1 MGKVGR
7 ATNPKQQQHHST
19 TKNHHHQHNTM
30 KNVANLVAKCGKGKA
45 APVIAVAG
53 STGAVGVEFLKLMEE
68 RGTQVSEL
76 RLLASARSAGKVQRF
91 RGKDIKVQEMT
102 KDSFK
107 GVDVAFFSA
116 GGTQSKAFCGPAAD
130 AGAVVIDNSSAF
142 RMDPNC
148 PLVVPEVNPK
158 AAFDAPKGIIAN
170 PNCSTI
176 IMNVAVYP
184 LHEKFGVERCVVST
198 YQASSGA
205 GAAAME
211 ELQQQARDWVSGKE
225 LTKKIFGRQYIWNLF
240 SHNSKMDT
248 EIGYN
253 EEEMKM
259 IKETAKIF
267 GGSVSA
273 GKWPNV
279 GPNNSPFGIAPTC
292 VRVPTLRAHCESINL
307 TFRAPVDLNE
317 VKKVLSSAPGVELVD
332 DRAANK
338 FPEPIDASGRDP
350 VLVGRLR
357 HDLSLKNPKLGLEM
371 FISGDQI
378 RKGAALNGIQILEL
392 LLK

>member
-1 MGKVGR
+1 
-7 ATNPKQQQHHST
+7 
-19 TKNHHHQHNTM
+19 M
-30 KNVANLVAKCGKGKA
+30 KNVSNLIAKCGKGKK

-53 STGAVGVEFLKLMEE
+53 STGAVGVEFLRLMEE
-68 RGTQVSEL
+68 RGTQATEL
-76 RLLASARSAGKVQRF
+76 RLLASARSAGKTQKF
-91 RGKDIKVQEMT
+91 RGQDLKVQEMT

-116 GGTQSKAFCGPAAD
+116 GGTQSKAFCPVAAD

-142 RMDPNC
+142 RMDGQC

-184 LHEKFGVERCVVST
+184 LHEEFGVERCVVST

-211 ELQQQARDWVSGKE
+211 ELQQQARDWVAGQP
-225 LTKKIFGRQYIWNLF
+225 LTQKIFGRQYLWNLF
-240 SHNSKMDT
+240 SHNSKMDVDL
-248 EIGYN
+248 GYN
-253 EEEMKM
+253 EEEIKM

-267 GGSVSA
+267 GGSKSA

-279 GPNNSPFGIAPTC
+279 GPNSAPFGIAPTC

-307 TFRAPVDLNE
+307 TFRKPVELE
-317 VKKVLSSAPGVELVD
+317 QVKKILASAPGVTVVD
-332 DRAANK
+332 DRHKNK
-338 FPEPIDASGRDP
+338 FPEPIDASSKDN

-357 HDLSLKNPKLGLEM
+357 HDLSLKNPKLGLEL
-371 FISGDQI
+371 FVSGDQI

>member
-1 MGKVGR
+1 
-7 ATNPKQQQHHST
+7 
-19 TKNHHHQHNTM
+19 M
-30 KNVANLVAKCGKGKA
+30 KNVANLVAKCGKGKK

-53 STGAVGVEFLKLMEE
+53 STGAVGVEFLRLMEE
-68 RGTQVSEL
+68 RGTKVSEL
-76 RLLASARSAGKVQRF
+76 RLLASARSAGKTQKF
-91 RGKDIKVQEMT
+91 RGQDIKVQELT
-102 KDSFK
+102 NDSFK

-116 GGTQSKAFCGPAAD
+116 GGTQSKAFCPPAAE
-130 AGAVVIDNSSAF
+130 AGAVVIDNSSAY
-142 RMDPNC
+142 RMDPQV

-158 AAFDAPKGIIAN
+158 AAFEAPKGIIAN

-184 LHEKFGVERCVVST
+184 LHEKYGVERCVVST

-211 ELQQQARDWVSGKE
+211 ELQQQARDWVAGKP
-225 LTKKIFGRQYIWNLF
+225 LTQKIFGRQYIWNLF
-240 SHNSKMDT
+240 SHNSKMDVNL
-248 EIGYN
+248 GYN
-253 EEEMKM
+253 EEEIKM

-279 GPNNSPFGIAPTC
+279 GPNSAPFGIAPTC

-307 TFRAPVDLNE
+307 TLRSPADLE
-317 VKKVLSSAPGVELVD
+317 DVKKVLAAAPGVTIVD
-332 DRAANK
+332 DREKNK
-338 FPEPIDASGRDP
+338 FPEPIDASHKDD
-350 VLVGRLR
+350 VMVGRLR
-357 HDLSLKNPKLGLEM
+357 YDLSLKNPKMGIEM
-371 FISGDQI
+371 FVSGDQI

>member
-1 MGKVGR
+1 
-7 ATNPKQQQHHST
+7 
-19 TKNHHHQHNTM
+19 M
-30 KNVANLVAKCGKGKA
+30 KNVANLVAKCGQNKK
-45 APVIAVAG
+45 APVIAIAG
-53 STGAVGVEFLKLMEE
+53 STGAVGVEFLRLMEE
-68 RGTQVSEL
+68 RGTPFSEL
-76 RLLASARSAGKVQRF
+76 RLLASARSAGKTQKF
-91 RGKDIKVQEMT
+91 RGNDLTVQELT
-102 KDSFK
+102 KDSLQ
-107 GVDVAFFSA
+107 GVDVALFSA
-116 GGTQSKAFCGPAAD
+116 GGSQSKKFCPEAAA

-142 RMDPNC
+142 RMDPEC

-184 LHEKFGVERCVVST
+184 LHAKFGVERCIVST

-211 ELQQQARDWVSGKE
+211 ELQQQARDWVAGE
-225 LTKKIFGRQYIWNLF
+225 PITQKIFGRQYIWNLF
-240 SHNSKMDT
+240 SHNSSMDPVL
-248 EIGYN
+248 GYN

-267 GGSVSA
+267 NGSDSNQA
-273 GKWPNV
+273 NV
-279 GPNNSPFGIAPTC
+279 GPEGAPFGVTATC
-292 VRVPTLRAHCESINL
+292 IRVPTLRAHCESINL
-307 TFRAPVDLNE
+307 TFRQPVDLE
-317 VKKVLSSAPGVELVD
+317 VARKILSEAPGLTVVD
-332 DRAANK
+332 DRKNNK
-338 FPEPIDASGRDP
+338 FPEPLDSSHKDD
-350 VLVGRLR
+350 VMVGRLR
-357 HDLSLKNPKLGLEM
+357 HDLSLKNPKLGLDM